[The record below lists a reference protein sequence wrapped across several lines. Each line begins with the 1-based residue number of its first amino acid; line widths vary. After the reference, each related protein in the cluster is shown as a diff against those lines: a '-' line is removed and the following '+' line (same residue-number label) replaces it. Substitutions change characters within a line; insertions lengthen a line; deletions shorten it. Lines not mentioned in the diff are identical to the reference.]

1 MKSTTGV
8 LLLLSLFPS
17 TQAERSY
24 TDDLGKTYT
33 TNSDKPKIVSWAHRA
48 VTLSHYGLDE
58 SQLLAT
64 YGEWANGGSDFDFEN
79 PEKGSSFP
87 ADPTA
92 EEMRLLTK
100 VVNLSPG
107 CGAEYCT
114 EFNMDAFKALDAE
127 FILVHGYRHSPWA
140 IPDVIANVTKE
151 TDTQVIYSEVSLEGP
166 DCTADGDY
174 KKCYGKSMI
183 DVIEENMEI
192 AEFLN
197 FDIPESLTADLARLC
212 TSATTFQE
220 QMKVAHERGL
230 RTMASYLTTTTSYMA
245 APHHDMVLRM
255 VEELGMPIMHVGAC
269 TNSTICPY
277 DYFWEYL
284 PIQEYFT
291 DCSDGEFSESC
302 NSNTL
307 YPVDFWL
314 YDHRT
319 TLTVTNEDFALGFPD
334 KAIIAKQ
341 YDYWPIGGRLI
352 TPHHAANILDTL
364 GPSLLSADRIYPK
377 TDCTSADVSSVS
389 HRTDGLA
396 GGAYA
401 CYDDTEY
408 HNSKYFAY
416 CEAETF
422 DILSDGEDDG
432 EDDSGAASSLSAS
445 SLIVSFAALLSVM
458 F

>member
-1 MKSTTGV
+1 MKTTTNA

-17 TQAERSY
+17 IQAERSF
-24 TDDLGKTYT
+24 TDDLGNIHVT
-33 TNSDKPKIVSWAHRA
+33 TSDKPKVVAWAHRA

-58 SQLLAT
+58 SQLLGT
-64 YGEWANGGSDFDFEN
+64 YGEWANSGSDYDFEN
-79 PEKGSSFP
+79 PEAGSSFP
-87 ADPTA
+87 ADPTP

-107 CGAEYCT
+107 CKAEYCT
-114 EFNMDAFKALDAE
+114 EFNMEAFKQLDAE
-127 FILVHGYRHSPWA
+127 FILVHGYRHSAWG
-140 IPDVIANVTKE
+140 ISSVIANITAE
-151 TDTQVIYSEVSLEGP
+151 TDTKVIYSEVSLEGP
-166 DCTADGDY
+166 DCSSEGDY

-183 DVIEENMEI
+183 DVIEDNMEI

-197 FDIPESLTADLARLC
+197 FDIPEQLNTDLARLC

-230 RTMASYLTTTTSYMA
+230 RTMAAYLSTTTSYMA

-277 DYFWEYL
+277 DYFWEWL

-291 DCSDGEFSESC
+291 DCSEGEYTESC

-334 KAIIAKQ
+334 QAIIAKQ

-352 TPHHAANILDTL
+352 TPHHAANILDAL
-364 GPSLLSADRIYPK
+364 GPSLLSAERLYPK
-377 TDCTSADVSSVS
+377 TECTSADVTGVD
-389 HRTDGLA
+389 HRTSGLA

-408 HNSKYFAY
+408 HNSKYFAN
-416 CEAETF
+416 CPK
-422 DILSDGEDDG
+422 SDSHDHSTHSHSHD
-432 EDDSGAASSLSAS
+432 DDSGAFYHCVSSL
-445 SLIVSFAALLSVM
+445 LLSFSVLLSVL

>member
-1 MKSTTGV
+1 MGS
-8 LLLLSLFPS
+8 LLSLFSS
-17 TQAERSY
+17 TKAERSF
-24 TDDLGKTYT
+24 TDDLGVTHT
-33 TNSDKPKIVSWAHRA
+33 TTSDKPKIVAWAHRA
-48 VTLSHYGLDE
+48 VTLAHYGLDE
-58 SQLLAT
+58 TQLLGT
-64 YGEWANGGSDFDFEN
+64 YGEWANSGSDYDFEN
-79 PEKGSSFP
+79 PEAGSSFP
-87 ADPTA
+87 ADPTPD
-92 EEMRLLTK
+92 EMRLLTK

-114 EFNMDAFKALDAE
+114 EFNFDLFKQLDAE

-140 IPDVIANVTKE
+140 IAGLIANITAE
-151 TDTQVIYSEVSLEGP
+151 TDTKVIYSEVSMEGD
-166 DCTADGDY
+166 DCSADGGYAD
-174 KKCYGKSMI
+174 CYGKSMI
-183 DVIEENMEI
+183 DVIEENVET

-197 FDIPESLTADLARLC
+197 FEIPEQLTTDMARLC
-212 TSATTFQE
+212 TSATTFQG
-220 QMKVAHERGL
+220 QMQEAHERGL
-230 RTMASYLTTTTSYMA
+230 RTMASYLSTTTSYMA

-255 VEELGMPIMHVGAC
+255 VEELGMPIMHVGGC

-291 DCSDGEFSESC
+291 DCPEGEYSESC

-352 TPHHAANILDTL
+352 TPSHAADILDTL
-364 GPSLLSADRIYPK
+364 GPSLLTADRIYPK
-377 TDCTSADVSSVS
+377 TECTSADVTSVA
-389 HRTDGLA
+389 HRTSGLA

-401 CYDDTEY
+401 CYDDAEY
-408 HNSKYFAY
+408 HNSKYFAG
-416 CEAETF
+416 CTALP
-422 DILSDGEDDG
+422 LSVSHDSDSHDGHDSDSH
-432 EDDSGAASSLSAS
+432 DSGAFCLGVSSTIAASAVVLSSL
-445 SLIVSFAALLSVM
+445 F